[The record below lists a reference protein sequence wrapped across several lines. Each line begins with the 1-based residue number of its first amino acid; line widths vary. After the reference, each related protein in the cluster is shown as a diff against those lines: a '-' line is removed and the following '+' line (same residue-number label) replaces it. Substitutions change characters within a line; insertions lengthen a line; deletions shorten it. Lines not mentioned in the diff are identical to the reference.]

1 MRALPVLFLALLA
14 GPAGAAKLELKL
26 TEARGAAVAD
36 AVVSLRPAD
45 GRPLPALVPIQGATV
60 AQVNRELVPYVT
72 AVPAGTTI
80 SLPNNDTVEH
90 HAYSLSPALKF
101 DLPLYKP
108 KMNKSLEFGTP
119 GVVTIGCNIHDWMI
133 AYVVVLDTPWFAQ
146 SAASGAVT
154 IPNLPAG
161 RYTATI
167 WHPRLAREVTQEFTV
182 TEASGPTQTL
192 TLTLRPDRRIRRPA
206 DATGGGYR

>member
-1 MRALPVLFLALLA
+1 MRALPVLLLALLT
-14 GPAGAAKLELKL
+14 GPAGAATLELKL
-26 TEARGAAVAD
+26 AEARGAGVAD

-45 GRPLPALVPIQGATV
+45 GRPLPALAPVPNATV
-60 AQVNRELVPYVT
+60 AQINRELVPYVT
-72 AVPAGTTI
+72 AVTAGTTVA
-80 SLPNNDTVEH
+80 LPNNDTVEH

-108 KMNKSLEFGTP
+108 NMNKALEFKTP

-146 SAASGAVT
+146 STASGAVT
-154 IPNLPAG
+154 LPSVPAG
-161 RYTATI
+161 RYIATI
-167 WHPRLAREVTQEFTV
+167 WHPRLAKEVTQEFTV
-182 TEASGPTQTL
+182 TDAAAPAQAV